1 MLRSHVLP
9 PVRGIPDRGPGPLRA
24 EARGAPC
31 LRRPHPERDVP
42 EAEQQ
47 RERPQGGE
55 GGRLPPARLGL
66 RAGGQDA
73 ADARGGMA
81 CHKGRRI
88 LRPFRLRK
96 DAVLLLQGRAPGRDT
111 ARGPSAQ
118 KGLEDAAEMEDVHR
132 QKGQRDAGLGASGG
146 DRIAEDVRTLG
157 GRPRRR
163 PEGRDKRRVPDPGR
177 AEDAVPCQDTG
188 QEQEGVG
195 RPLGP
200 CLLQGL
206 PSVLREEVPQRDVR
220 QRVGVLSL
228 EGEGAA
234 ALGQDLLRTSLPF
247 RGQRKQRELQRADTK
262 IREEGNGHR
271 EDRPER
277 DGEDQ
282 PEDQRQAERN
292 PRLGKRG
299 VFLREH
305 ALEGRDTCGGH
316 VPP

>member
-1 MLRSHVLP
+1 M
-9 PVRGIPDRGPGPLRA
+9 
-24 EARGAPC
+24 
-31 LRRPHPERDVP
+31 
-42 EAEQQ
+42 
-47 RERPQGGE
+47 
-55 GGRLPPARLGL
+55 
-66 RAGGQDA
+66 
-73 ADARGGMA
+73 
-81 CHKGRRI
+81 
-88 LRPFRLRK
+88 
-96 DAVLLLQGRAPGRDT
+96 
-111 ARGPSAQ
+111 
-118 KGLEDAAEMEDVHR
+118 
-132 QKGQRDAGLGASGG
+132 
-146 DRIAEDVRTLG
+146 G

-220 QRVGVLSL
+220 QRIGVLSL

-247 RGQRKQRELQRADTK
+247 RGQRKQRELQRADTE

-282 PEDQRQAERN
+282 PEDQRQAERD
-292 PRLGKRG
+292 PLLGKRG